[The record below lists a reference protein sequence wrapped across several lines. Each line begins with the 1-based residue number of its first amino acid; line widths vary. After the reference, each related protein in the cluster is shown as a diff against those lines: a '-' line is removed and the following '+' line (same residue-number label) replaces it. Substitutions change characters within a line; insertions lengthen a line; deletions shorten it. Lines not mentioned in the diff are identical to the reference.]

1 MRNTRKMVF
10 MAVLTSLGVV
20 LGIVDRFISAQV
32 NTMLI
37 ASTGGLLFIPHLKF
51 GLANIVVMISLY
63 NFNGKDSFLMVTL
76 KSLLVSLIL
85 GALSTFIVG
94 YTGSVLSFLVMWPL
108 IKLFKTKNTVMISV
122 IGSFFHLVGQMFM
135 SWQVSFAGELYSL
148 GGILVQGVMM
158 LPVSII
164 TGILIGMI
172 VKEIRGYLE
181 RSRVFEL

>member
-1 MRNTRKMVF
+1 

-37 ASTGGLLFIPHLKF
+37 ASSGGLFFIPHLKF

-63 NFNGKDSFLMVTL
+63 NFNVRDSFLMVTL

-85 GALSTFIVG
+85 GALSTFAVG
-94 YTGSVLSFLVMWPL
+94 YTGSVLSFLAMWPL
-108 IKLFKTKNTVMISV
+108 IKFFKTRHTVLISV
-122 IGSFFHLVGQMFM
+122 VGSLFHLLGQMYM
-135 SWQVSFAGELYSL
+135 SWQISFGGELYSL
-148 GGILVQGVMM
+148 GGIIVQGVMM
-158 LPVSII
+158 LPVSIV
-164 TGILIGMI
+164 TGVLIGMI
-172 VKEIRGYLE
+172 VKEIGAYID